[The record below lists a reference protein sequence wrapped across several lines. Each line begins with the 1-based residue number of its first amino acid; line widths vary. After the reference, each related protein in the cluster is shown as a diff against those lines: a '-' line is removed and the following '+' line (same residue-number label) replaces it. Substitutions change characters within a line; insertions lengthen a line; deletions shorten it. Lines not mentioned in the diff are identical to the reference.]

1 MQAVALRSR
10 AVRGRQP
17 SDGGKRHQVAPLGDR
32 DGLELI
38 FTVDRADELAVSIS
52 KLDAHTDQ
60 CAHVGIILR
69 PAGSQE
75 ALSDALLP
83 NALAHPGGRS
93 LVETVIELRQ
103 V

>member
-1 MQAVALRSR
+1 MQAVALRRR

-17 SDGGKRHQVAPLGDR
+17 SDGRQAPPGRPAGDR

-38 FTVDRADELAVSIS
+38 FTVDRADEFAVSIS
-52 KLDAHTDQ
+52 KLDAYTDQ

-69 PAGSQE
+69 PADSQE
-75 ALSDALLP
+75 TLSDALLP